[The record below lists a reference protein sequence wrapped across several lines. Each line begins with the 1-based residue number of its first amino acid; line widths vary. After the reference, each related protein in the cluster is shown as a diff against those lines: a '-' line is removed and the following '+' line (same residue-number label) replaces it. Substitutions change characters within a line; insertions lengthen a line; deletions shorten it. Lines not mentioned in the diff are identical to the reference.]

1 MKASEQVYWIK
12 AALGLITGGLCYYV
26 QTGFGLQGQL
36 AFMIGV
42 TLYILYSEAL
52 AVLIKVDRNRTIK
65 IAMGAFLFL
74 WMLTWTLLNT
84 MSISGWI

>member
-12 AALGLITGGLCYYV
+12 AALGLITGGLCDYV

-42 TLYILYSEAL
+42 TLYIL
-52 AVLIKVDRNRTIK
+52 
-65 IAMGAFLFL
+65 
-74 WMLTWTLLNT
+74 
-84 MSISGWI
+84 